1 MIKTLFKHISKYYK
15 DTFILAIAGVA
26 VGVLVGIVDAAFGLG
41 LNACTA
47 IRTKYFWYLIWFLPL
62 GGVFIWFIYHQF
74 GKSVANGMK
83 MVFHVGLGK
92 NNKLPIRMVPLAIVG
107 TWTTH
112 LFGGSA
118 GREGVAVQIGAAVSN
133 NVGRLVDKTIDIENS
148 RKMFLITGMAAGFSG
163 LFCTP
168 LAAIFFALEVLVAG
182 KLEYHALIPATVASI
197 SAAFTSRA
205 LGLRKFHINI
215 LETLN
220 YHPSTYDAILL
231 LKLAAMGLAFGIVGS
246 LFALILRYLRLK
258 FAFRFSSPV
267 KKVVGLKGI
276 KLHPD
281 YQDTYFDDIR
291 YERIIDRASEL
302 GLITVV
308 HAGADPKC
316 PDDVHCT
323 PQMAR
328 KVIDEVRPEN
338 LVLAHM
344 GGLVMWDE
352 VEKYLVGQDVYFDT
366 GVVLDRMPQEQFIRM
381 VRSHGADRILFG
393 TDSPW
398 ADQKN
403 FVTILNSMP
412 LTSDE
417 REAIFSGNA
426 MKLLGL

>member
-1 MIKTLFKHISKYYK
+1 MVIDFHTHMFPDK
-15 DTFILAIAGVA
+15 IA
-26 VGVLVGIVDAAFGLG
+26 
-41 LNACTA
+41 
-47 IRTKYFWYLIWFLPL
+47 
-62 GGVFIWFIYHQF
+62 
-74 GKSVANGMK
+74 
-83 MVFHVGLGK
+83 
-92 NNKLPIRMVPLAIVG
+92 
-107 TWTTH
+107 
-112 LFGGSA
+112 
-118 GREGVAVQIGAAVSN
+118 
-133 NVGRLVDKTIDIENS
+133 DKTIT
-148 RKMFLITGMAAGFSG
+148 FLAEVCQMPPQTDGTYTGLSESAKKGGVDLSIALPAMTKPSQFDSVNTFAAAHQEGNVISFG
-163 LFCTP
+163 G
-168 LAAIFFALEVLVAG
+168 I
-182 KLEYHALIPATVASI
+182 HPATEHY
-197 SAAFTSRA
+197 REE
-205 LGLRKFHINI
+205 LRHIKE
-215 LETLN
+215 L
-220 YHPSTYDAILL
+220 
-231 LKLAAMGLAFGIVGS
+231 
-246 LFALILRYLRLK
+246 
-258 FAFRFSSPV
+258 
-267 KKVVGLKGI
+267 GLKGI